1 MQVNRIALLLAMLF
15 NLSDLNAMDKN
26 FKYYSSFYSNY
37 THPFQVKAEDKISEK
52 EALSKKTYYKVLF
65 EIGNN
70 IKRIEKVFGNKCIFI
85 FEYDYSTTGDFL
97 GFRKIPCPKC

>member
-65 EIGNN
+65 ESKNN
-70 IKRIEKVFGNKCIFI
+70 IKRIKKYLTINVYLFLNMIILLLVIF
-85 FEYDYSTTGDFL
+85 
-97 GFRKIPCPKC
+97 

>member
-65 EIGNN
+65 ESRNN
-70 IKRIEKVFGNKCIFI
+70 IKRIKKYLTINVYLFLNMIILLLVIF
-85 FEYDYSTTGDFL
+85 
-97 GFRKIPCPKC
+97 